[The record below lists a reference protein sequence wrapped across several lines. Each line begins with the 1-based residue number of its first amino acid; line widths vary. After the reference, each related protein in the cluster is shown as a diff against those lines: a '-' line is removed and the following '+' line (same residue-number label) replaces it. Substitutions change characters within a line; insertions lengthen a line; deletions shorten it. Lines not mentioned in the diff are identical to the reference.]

1 MRELRSERGFTLL
14 EMMVVVAIIAI
25 LAALLIP
32 NFTHAR
38 SQAQTAA
45 CEANL
50 RTVATALELY
60 FTDHQQYP
68 GVTTTTIGTGTG
80 TNSADPLESGGYLN
94 SVPHDPAAP
103 VGSNLYTYK
112 TQVASG
118 ASPAMYVVTCPGGH
132 DPTTLVQVNGAT
144 STSNKLFY
152 NSGSGLSAAAGF

>member
-1 MRELRSERGFTLL
+1 MKYQRGFTLL
-14 EMMVVVAIIAI
+14 EVMIVVAIIAI

-68 GVTTTTIGTGTG
+68 AAANVTIGSASGA
-80 TNSADPLESGGYLN
+80 NAADPLESGGYLN
-94 SVPHDPAAP
+94 SVPHDPAGP
-103 VGSNLYTYK
+103 VGSNFYSYK
-112 TQVASG
+112 TQGASG
-118 ASPAMYVVTCPGGH
+118 ATPATYVVSCPGGH
-132 DPTTLVQVNGAT
+132 DPGPLVQVAGASASSSHLYYT
-144 STSNKLFY
+144 
-152 NSGSGLSAAAGF
+152 SGSGLSTTAAF